1 MLSPDMI
8 LDNIRYGE
16 QLEAKKEYFLAY
28 WVYRY
33 AESSVEREDEAICL
47 IGSPEAFGE
56 AGAIAG
62 MHRRRVWKRLTEEEK
77 EYARKGINPFGLL
90 PEYKDFKTPPFDYGW
105 DDPCCYFYDDED
117 SVSDKPE
124 SKKSRKRHFSL
135 VETIL
140 ASIILLIYGRKSR
153 RK

>member
-8 LDNIRYGE
+8 LDDVRYGE
-16 QLEAKKEYFLAY
+16 QLEAKKEYYLAY

-33 AESSVEREDEAICL
+33 AESAEEREDEAICL
-47 IGSPEAFGE
+47 RGIPASFAE
-56 AGAIAG
+56 AGVIAT
-62 MHRRRVWKRLTEEEK
+62 MHRCRVWKFLTVEEK

-90 PEYKDFKTPPFDYGW
+90 PEYKDCKTPPFDYGW

-117 SVSDKPE
+117 SVSGETE

-140 ASIILLIYGRKSR
+140 ASIILLIYGRKNR